1 MPNTFA
7 LKLKPNHLFWV
18 KLIIHIAALAPL
30 CLTFYQAFTDNLGG
44 DPVTALLH
52 FTGLGAFKLLLLSLL
67 VTPLARVLKQGLLI
81 RVRRLIGLY
90 SFTYAFS
97 HFASYI
103 LFDLQLDWSLLLSE
117 IIKRP
122 YITVGLI
129 VWLILLAL
137 TLTSTKKA
145 QRYLGKKWQSLHNW
159 VYLAVMLVSVH
170 FLWSVKSAILEPL
183 IYMLITLLL
192 LLYRRDKLKR
202 IFKKRLNNTQ
212 KIQK

>member
-1 MPNTFA
+1 MVFNTA
-7 LKLKPNHLFWV
+7 LRLKPKHLSWL
-18 KLIIHIAALAPL
+18 KLIIHIGALGPL
-30 CLTFYQAFTDNLGG
+30 CLTYYQAFTDNLGG
-44 DPVTALLH
+44 DPVSALLH

-67 VTPLARVLKQGLLI
+67 ITPLAQVLKQGLLI
-81 RVRRLIGLY
+81 HVRRLIGLY
-90 SFTYAFS
+90 SFTYAFA

-103 LFDLQLDWSLLLSE
+103 LFDLQLDWSLLLDE

-129 VWLILLAL
+129 AWLILLAL
-137 TLTSTKKA
+137 ALTSTRKA
-145 QRYLGKKWQSLHNW
+145 KRALGKRWQSLHNW
-159 VYLAVMLVSVH
+159 VYLAVILVSAH

-183 IYMLITLLL
+183 IYILISAIL

-212 KIQK
+212 IQQK